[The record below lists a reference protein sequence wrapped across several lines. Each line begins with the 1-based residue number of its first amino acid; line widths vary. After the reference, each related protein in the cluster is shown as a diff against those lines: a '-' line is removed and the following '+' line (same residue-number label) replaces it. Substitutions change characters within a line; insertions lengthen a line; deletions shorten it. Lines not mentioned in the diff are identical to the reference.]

1 MDRINSA
8 EPRRIVLQR
17 QLALVLR
24 NIEAV
29 VQLIVMQHEVIAK
42 LDAGGHDTS
51 EAARELAKFER
62 VHELNIATHRN
73 IMKELTGLAEVS
85 RMRQHRTRRVRLVA

>member
-29 VQLIVMQHEVIAK
+29 VQLIVIQHEVIAK
-42 LDAGGHDTS
+42 LDAGGHDTTD
-51 EAARELAKFER
+51 ALTELQAFKR
-62 VHELNIATHRN
+62 LDAINIATHRL
-73 IMKELTGLAEVS
+73 I
-85 RMRQHRTRRVRLVA
+85 MRQLGAADQVSHLHQPRP

>member
-1 MDRINSA
+1 MDHINAA
-8 EPRRIVLQR
+8 EPRRFVLQR

-42 LDAGGHDTS
+42 LDTGGHDTS
-51 EAARELAKFER
+51 EAVRELVKFER

-73 IMKELTGLAEVS
+73 IMKELTALAEVS
-85 RMRQHRTRRVRLVA
+85 RMRQHRTRRVRLMA

>member
-29 VQLIVMQHEVIAK
+29 VQLIVIQHEVIAK
-42 LDAGGHDTS
+42 LDAGGHNAS
-51 EAARELAKFER
+51 AAVRELAKLER

-73 IMKELTGLAEVS
+73 IMKELTALVEVS
-85 RMRQHRTRRVRLVA
+85 RLRQHRTRRVRLMV